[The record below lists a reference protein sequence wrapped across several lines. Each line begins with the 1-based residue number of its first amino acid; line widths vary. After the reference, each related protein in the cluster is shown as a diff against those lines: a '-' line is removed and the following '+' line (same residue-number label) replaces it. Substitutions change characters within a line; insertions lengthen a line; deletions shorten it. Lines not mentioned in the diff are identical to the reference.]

1 MAGQHTRSPD
11 EIIEETLAQH
21 EVVVFSRVGNRNPF
35 TIEALAALT
44 ESGYTPFI
52 FDLTG
57 DDDVRERLNETCGD
71 ELDPK
76 IFVKGRFLGGARMG
90 GGGGILH
97 LLANGKFDLEQ
108 AGDPGSEKCAEH
120 KIQFV
125 QGGLVCGTEAPEEG
139 AGSAQ
144 EGAGA
149 GAEEGAG
156 SAHQKAGV
164 AVSCTA
170 TQPTRSPGE
179 VIEETLKSNGVVIF
193 SRPGNPF
200 TLEALAALKKYSL
213 SALFFDLTDRDDI
226 RIKLT
231 EICGDALEPK
241 IFVKGR
247 FIGGA
252 KLGGDGGIIPH
263 LAKGTVHKWLEGEYA
278 GGDIWKDH

>member
-71 ELDPK
+71 EVDPK
-76 IFVKGRFLGGARMG
+76 IFVKRRFLGGARMG
-90 GGGGILH
+90 GGGGIIH
-97 LLANGKFDLEQ
+97 LLANGRIDLEQ
-108 AGDPGSEKCAEH
+108 AGDPGRTKCAQH
-120 KIQFV
+120 KSQ
-125 QGGLVCGTEAPEEG
+125 L
-139 AGSAQ
+139 
-144 EGAGA
+144 
-149 GAEEGAG
+149 
-156 SAHQKAGV
+156 GV

-179 VIEETLKSNGVVIF
+179 VIEETLKNNSIVIF

-200 TLEALAALKKYSL
+200 TREALAALEKYSL
-213 SALFFDLTDRDDI
+213 SAFTFDLTDHDDI
-226 RIKLT
+226 RVKLT
-231 EICGDALEPK
+231 EICGDAVDPK

-252 KLGGDGGIIPH
+252 NIGGDGGIIPH